1 MTIDEIRDM
10 YNQATQTDAPPPNA
24 DLKEISPNV
33 FAWVE
38 RTDDDDD
45 GDTTE

>member
-1 MTIDEIRDM
+1 MTIEEAREIYNAATRTDE
-10 YNQATQTDAPPPNA
+10 PPPDC

-38 RTDDDDD
+38 RTDDDGD
-45 GDTTE
+45 DTTE